1 MSQIDLYEG
10 DCLEVM
16 KSFDDSSIDAII
28 TDPPYG
34 VNFKNDFY
42 DDSVDSVMENMP
54 KWFEQWYRLLKDD
67 SYLFLFVG
75 VKTLHY
81 WIQCGID
88 NKFTYKNIVATR
100 SFNSGAVIPKNN
112 FGFQFQPVIVFSKG
126 KGKNFNQVDF
136 IPTSVE
142 WFNDKRNK
150 NPKPYT
156 YQYPNWIKT
165 EWAFATEKRASKNL
179 HPNEKSVKLL
189 KFFIELTTNKGDVVL
204 EPFMGSGSC
213 GVASKELYRDFI
225 GIELDENY
233 FNIARDRINESNLG

>member
-1 MSQIDLYEG
+1 MSQISLYNE

-16 KSFDDSSIDAII
+16 KTLNDNSIDAII

-42 DDSVDSVMENMP
+42 DDSVDSVMQNIP
-54 KWFEQWYRLLKDD
+54 KWFDEWYRLLKDD

-75 VKTLHY
+75 VKTLHN

-88 NKFTYKNIVATR
+88 KGFTYKNIVATR
-100 SFNSGAVIPKNN
+100 SFNSGAIIPKNN
-112 FGFQFQPVIVFSKG
+112 FGFQFQPVIIFSKG
-126 KGKNFNQVDF
+126 KGKKFNQVDF

-179 HPNEKSVKLL
+179 HPNEKNVQLL
-189 KFFIELTTNKGDVVL
+189 KFFIELTTNKGDVLL

-213 GVASKELYRDFI
+213 GVASKELGRDFI
-225 GIELDENY
+225 GIELDETY
-233 FNIARDRINESNLG
+233 FNNARNRINEQN

>member
-1 MSQIDLYEG
+1 MIQLYNG

-16 KSFDDSSIDAII
+16 GALNPNSINTII

-34 VNFKNDFY
+34 VGFKNNFY
-42 DDSVDSVMENMP
+42 DDSVDYVMENIP

-75 VKTLHY
+75 VKTLHH

-88 NKFTYKNIVATR
+88 KGFTYKNIVATR

-112 FGFQFQPVIVFSKG
+112 FGFQFQPVIIFSKG

-136 IPTSVE
+136 VPTSVE

-165 EWAFATEKRASKNL
+165 DWAFATEKRASKNL
-179 HPNEKSVKLL
+179 HPNEKNVKLL

-213 GVASKELYRDFI
+213 GVASKELGRDFI
-225 GIELDENY
+225 GVEIDENC
-233 FNIARDRINESNLG
+233 FKIAEERIKGDK